1 MLALEPK
8 IEDAVVRGDVAF
20 VDSVLAPDFSFVHGD
35 SWTLGGKPLASDDK
49 AAFLKRVA
57 DKEYLVH
64 DLDGV
69 KAEVHGDIVITYGRY
84 LSLYMPKPQNAIPNA
99 TPGKLN
105 SIWFE
110 RVYAKRNGQWQFA
123 DKRYKLGATTMG
135 GRTMSQSASYVN
147 LRVAV
152 GRARGGFKTRIS
164 GGRRIQGNVAFG
176 ANTRIPTV
184 LLRRRSERVHLAC
197 EVRDGGGYRRGAGRQ
212 AEAVQNFSCR
222 IGRMY
227 CCNNFHPA
235 SATFALKNVHQ
246 ENTFHQLRP
255 DIVAIARRWQ
265 SVRRRLGI
273 NSRHR

>member
-1 MLALEPK
+1 MLACTVWSQPAPSDPAAEVLALEPK

-35 SWTLGGKPLASDDK
+35 GWTLGGKPLASDDK

-123 DKRYKLGATTMG
+123 DKRYKQGATTMG

-152 GRARGGFKTRIS
+152 GRARGLAILWR
-164 GGRRIQGNVAFG
+164 
-176 ANTRIPTV
+176 PTV
-184 LLRRRSERVHLAC
+184 
-197 EVRDGGGYRRGAGRQ
+197 
-212 AEAVQNFSCR
+212 
-222 IGRMY
+222 M
-227 CCNNFHPA
+227 P
-235 SATFALKNVHQ
+235 
-246 ENTFHQLRP
+246 
-255 DIVAIARRWQ
+255 
-265 SVRRRLGI
+265 
-273 NSRHR
+273 